1 MEKSLQDDFDAEM
14 LFKYAR
20 DTFRRHQNKAYERFS
35 QSKTGSESWENAMD
49 EQDTYDN
56 LERIVNVL
64 EITVDNLM
72 ETQYQIENFANII
85 SKLEGSSKEIQ
96 KDLQQIRTDIAKN
109 KGTLI
114 EKLKKILSKY
124 ELKTFEIG
132 APGIAKGTFEL
143 KDNNSS

>member
-1 MEKSLQDDFDAEM
+1 MEKSLKDNFDAEM

-20 DTFRRHQNKAYERFS
+20 DTFRSHQNKAYERSS
-35 QSKTGSESWENAMD
+35 QSKTGSESWKNAMD

-85 SKLEGSSKEIQ
+85 SKLEGNSKEIQ